1 MSVKKI
7 ARKHIANHFDKETVD
22 AKLKVYYKGPK
33 NRYSFSVKLKMEKDE
48 VIWLKGTKFITVF
61 KAKIT
66 PTSVQYYSPLEKKYF
81 EGDFAILEKLLGTE
95 INFKQL
101 QNLLLG
107 QSVFN
112 LKEQKYS
119 AEIISDSYILTPEK
133 QLELFDVFFKMNP
146 TTFKLQEQRISNSD
160 QNQELKIKYNRYIE
174 KSKTL
179 FPGEIVIDAE
189 KNGKRTNIKM
199 DVKSLEFD
207 KKLDFS
213 YRVPKGYKRTRI

>member
-1 MSVKKI
+1 
-7 ARKHIANHFDKETVD
+7 
-22 AKLKVYYKGPK
+22 
-33 NRYSFSVKLKMEKDE
+33 
-48 VIWLKGTKFITVF
+48 
-61 KAKIT
+61 
-66 PTSVQYYSPLEKKYF
+66 
-81 EGDFAILEKLLGTE
+81 
-95 INFKQL
+95 
-101 QNLLLG
+101 
-107 QSVFN
+107 
-112 LKEQKYS
+112 
-119 AEIISDSYILTPEK
+119 
-133 QLELFDVFFKMNP
+133 MNP